1 MTLEMRLQLN
11 INNKVIAKKSLGQ
24 NFIQN
29 ESFLDKLS
37 SKIVSN
43 YDTDIIEIGPGTGS
57 LTKYLKR
64 KKFNNLILIEKDT
77 ELSEILN
84 KKYKEEENIKVFNKD
99 ALTFEL
105 SNISKSKEIIIV
117 GNLPFNISSQLLI
130 HWISYDEWPPFYN
143 KMYLMF
149 QKELGKRINSK
160 INNKSYGKL
169 SVIAQSRCNIKELIE
184 APKHI
189 FYPKPKVDGIVLEF
203 TPIKSF
209 LDVDLE
215 KLNIILKAA
224 FENRR
229 KKIKNY
235 LSEYK
240 FNFDDWETEK
250 DLRPENLEVETY
262 CSLAKKI

>member
-1 MTLEMRLQLN
+1 MRPQLN
-11 INNKVIAKKSLGQ
+11 TDSKVIAKKSLGQ
-24 NFIQN
+24 NFIHN

-64 KKFNNLILIEKDT
+64 KKFKNLILIEKDT
-77 ELSEILN
+77 ELSNILN
-84 KKYKEEENIKVFNKD
+84 KKYKEEKNIKVFNKD
-99 ALTFEL
+99 ALKFEL

-169 SVIAQSRCNIKELIE
+169 SVLAQSRCNVKELIV
-184 APKHI
+184 APSHI

-215 KLNIILKAA
+215 KLKFILKSA

-229 KKIKNY
+229 KKIKNS

-240 FNFDDWETEK
+240 YKFDDWESDK
-250 DLRPENLEVETY
+250 NLRPENLEVEKY
-262 CSLAKKI
+262 CSLAKKS